1 MGEHFTFHNKWLP
14 SSKLALLPPLPKWT
28 WTKSNN
34 WRVTNLSKVFLCTE
48 LKAAHRESGGVYTID
63 IVANLWHLFKP
74 LKDISCKMLH
84 RILYLGEMV
93 WCRIYG
99 PRVFGVFQCK
109 MICLKIAPK
118 HLNTTVPL
126 SDHTKFSSPLPVWF
140 FSADDLIFLEFHL
153 VHAFLH
159 SD

>member
-1 MGEHFTFHNKWLP
+1 MGKHFTFHNKWLP

-48 LKAAHRESGGVYTID
+48 LKAVHRESGGVYTID

-84 RILYLGEMV
+84 RIGTWGRWCGVEFMV
-93 WCRIYG
+93 QG
-99 PRVFGVFQCK
+99 SLAFFQCK

-140 FSADDLIFLEFHL
+140 LSADDLIFLEFHL